1 MTGELSSLEIEE
13 VIKEQVLGR
22 IGCHADGVTYIIPV
36 SYAYNGQY
44 IFVRSKEEGKKL
56 EMMRKNPSIC
66 FQTDIMK
73 SMANWKSVVA
83 WGTFEELKEKAERE
97 EALYCLLNRNLP
109 LVSSQTTH
117 ISPQW
122 PFPPSDLQDIDGIV
136 FRIRLTE
143 KTGRF
148 ENDQV
153 I

>member
-22 IGCHADGVTYIIPV
+22 IGCHSDGVTYIVPV
-36 SYAYNGQY
+36 SYAYDGQY
-44 IFVRSKEEGKKL
+44 IFVRTKEGKKL
-56 EMMRKNPSIC
+56 DMMRKNPAVC

-83 WGTFEELKEKAERE
+83 WGTFEELKEKAQRE
-97 EALYCLLNRNLP
+97 EALHCLLNRILP

-122 PFPPSDLQDIDGIV
+122 PFPPENLQDIEGIV

-148 ENDQV
+148 ENDHF